1 MNSAAGIIQ
10 VLAAG
15 KCLGCLISVVFVI
28 DVYVG
33 AAAIL
38 KQNQFTQSSWIYKK
52 KTTNK

>member
-15 KCLGCLISVVFVI
+15 KCLGCLISVVFII

-38 KQNQFTQSSWIYKK
+38 KKINLYRAVGFI
-52 KTTNK
+52 